1 MGKHLDPAAS
11 KFSPSASRQNN
22 AALQASSTSSYLD
35 ARVLNLE
42 ERHAGLQ
49 EDVIGLKEL
58 CHALSST
65 VDRLNKR
72 DLPVHAGPFR
82 TASDIEASLQNAKCF
97 GIELERLK
105 EEAHGSVNNSSDST
119 AKKSTPPHLRRN
131 RVESSIGDSPKQSQA
146 VIALI
151 DSQAKQQLVPAPT
164 PRPSPKITVRGESES
179 WKPHHITTLAPLAG
193 NIPCADVTFHPDFLA
208 NHLGG
213 IPWSPGLRF
222 VKGKGPCIL
231 KNRTYYQLDLENEP
245 YLPQAPGMHGAKLT
259 AFFNKAPEEE
269 FGGLFDADSN
279 SYENV
284 PMFVLVNKRY
294 VYYGNYSQ
302 TRWSDK
308 LDHET
313 MATKVPERV
322 KNFWAEELA
331 SPTREEWVTEE
342 LKKHFFR
349 RPEYSGRIFAA
360 PDKETTVNSAE
371 DAKLTE
377 KMVRDVRKYVDEL
390 RQWDREASMKTAMIK
405 KQSILDAFNASD
417 MDETPALRLWW
428 EYLECVD
435 WKKDFY
441 DLLVTLQK
449 REGQKYA

>member
-1 MGKHLDPAAS
+1 MGKTLDPAAS
-11 KFSPSASRQNN
+11 KFLPTASQQNE
-22 AALQASSTSSYLD
+22 ALQASSTFTYLES
-35 ARVLNLE
+35 RVLNLE

-49 EDVIGLKEL
+49 EDIVGLKEL
-58 CHALSST
+58 WHSLSIT
-65 VDRLNKR
+65 VDKLNKP
-72 DLPVHAGPFR
+72 DFPVHAGALR
-82 TASDIEASLQNAKCF
+82 TASDIEASLQNAKHF
-97 GIELERLK
+97 GLELKRLK
-105 EEAHGSVNNSSDST
+105 EEAHPSVNNGSDGT
-119 AKKSTPPHLRRN
+119 AKTSTPPHLRKK
-131 RVESSIGDSPKQSQA
+131 VASSISDSPKQSQA
-146 VIALI
+146 AVALV
-151 DSQAKQQLVPAPT
+151 DSQAKQQLMPAPT
-164 PRPSPKITVRGESES
+164 PPPSPKITVPGKPES
-179 WKPHHITTLAPLAG
+179 WKPHHITTLAPFAG

-231 KNRTYYQLDLENEP
+231 RNP
-245 YLPQAPGMHGAKLT
+245 PGMHGAKLT

-284 PMFVLVNKRY
+284 PMFVLVDKRY

-308 LDHET
+308 LDHDT
-313 MATKVPERV
+313 MATKVPENV

-331 SPTREEWVTEE
+331 SPTRDEWVTEE

-349 RPEYSGRIFAA
+349 RPEYSGCLFAS
-360 PDKETTVNSAE
+360 PDNETTVNSVE

-390 RQWDREASMKTAMIK
+390 RQWDREACMKTAMIK

-435 WKKDFY
+435 WRKDFY

>member
-1 MGKHLDPAAS
+1 MGKQLDPAAD
-11 KFSPSASRQNN
+11 KFSPTASQRNN
-22 AALQASSTSSYLD
+22 ETLQEKNASTYLE
-35 ARVLNLE
+35 ARLQNLE
-42 ERHAGLQ
+42 ERHTGLQ
-49 EDVIGLKEL
+49 EDVVGLKEL
-58 CHALSST
+58 CHILSST
-65 VDRLNKR
+65 VDKLNKR
-72 DLPVHAGPFR
+72 DLPVHSGPLR
-82 TASDIEASLQNAKCF
+82 TVSDIEASLQDAKHF
-97 GIELERLK
+97 SMELERLK
-105 EEAHGSVNNSSDST
+105 EEVHGSMNNGSDGT
-119 AKKSTPPHLRRN
+119 AKKSIPPHLRKSK
-131 RVESSIGDSPKQSQA
+131 VASSISDSPEQIQA
-146 VIALI
+146 TIALV
-151 DSQAKQQLVPAPT
+151 DSQAKQQLMPAPT
-164 PRPSPKITVRGESES
+164 PPASPKITARGESES
-179 WKPHHITTLAPLAG
+179 WKPHYITTLAPFAG
-193 NIPCADVTFHPDFLA
+193 NIPCADVTFHPNFLA

-231 KNRTYYQLDLENEP
+231 RNRIYYQLDLENEP

-279 SYENV
+279 SYESV

-308 LDHET
+308 LDHDT
-313 MATKVPERV
+313 MATKVPEHV

-349 RPEYSGRIFAA
+349 RPEYSGRLFST
-360 PDKETTVNSAE
+360 PDDATTINSVE

-390 RQWDREASMKTAMIK
+390 RQWDREASMKTALIK

-435 WKKDFY
+435 WRKDFY

>member
-1 MGKHLDPAAS
+1 LDPAAS
-11 KFSPSASRQNN
+11 KLSPFASRQNN
-22 AALQASSTSSYLD
+22 AAFQASSPSSYLES
-35 ARVLNLE
+35 RILILE

-49 EDVIGLKEL
+49 EDVVGLKGL

-65 VDRLNKR
+65 VDRLNKH
-72 DLPVHAGPFR
+72 DLPVHAGPLR
-82 TASDIEASLQNAKCF
+82 TVSDIEASLQSAKHF
-97 GIELERLK
+97 GMELKRLK
-105 EEAHGSVNNSSDST
+105 EEAHEPVNDSDGT

-131 RVESSIGDSPKQSQA
+131 KVESSIADYLSPKQSHA
-146 VIALI
+146 IALV
-151 DSQAKQQLVPAPT
+151 DSQAKQQLMPAPT
-164 PRPSPKITVRGESES
+164 PPPSPKITVRGESES
-179 WKPHHITTLAPLAG
+179 WKPHHITTLAPFAG
-193 NIPCADVTFHPDFLA
+193 PIPCADVTFHPDFLA

-213 IPWSPGLRF
+213 IPWSPGVRF

-245 YLPQAPGMHGAKLT
+245 YLPRAPGMHGAKLT

-269 FGGLFDADSN
+269 FGDLFDTDSN

-294 VYYGNYSQ
+294 VYFGNYSQ

-308 LDHET
+308 LDHDT
-313 MATKVPERV
+313 MTTKVPEHV

-342 LKKHFFR
+342 LKNHFFR
-349 RPEYSGRIFAA
+349 RPEYSGCLFAA
-360 PDKETTVNSAE
+360 PDNETTVNSAE
-371 DAKLTE
+371 EAKLTE

-435 WKKDFY
+435 WRKDFY

-449 REGQKYA
+449 REGQKYV